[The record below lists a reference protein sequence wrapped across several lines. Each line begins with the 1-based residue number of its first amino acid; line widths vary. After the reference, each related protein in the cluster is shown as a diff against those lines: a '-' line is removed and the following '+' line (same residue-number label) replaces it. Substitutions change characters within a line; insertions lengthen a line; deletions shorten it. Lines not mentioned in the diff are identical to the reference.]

1 MMMRRPVLIG
11 TAFIGGGAPSTFWLG
26 IDDSVYATWPA
37 GSWAG
42 PAWPTLDAM
51 LNDCENAWYRAK
63 YPDIE
68 ILLPHL
74 YKVAEAYGFIS
85 PCEP

>member
-1 MMMRRPVLIG
+1 MRQPVLIG
-11 TAFIGGGAPSTFWLG
+11 TAFIGGGAPSTFWLASN
-26 IDDSVYATWPA
+26 DRVYTTWPA

-42 PAWPTLDAM
+42 EAWSTLDAM
-51 LNDCENAWYRAK
+51 LDDCERPWYRAQ

-68 ILLPHL
+68 TLLPHL
-74 YKVAEAYGFIS
+74 YEIAEAYGFIA